1 MMQVGRKLWD
11 ESGLLPA
18 AEKIA
23 AGVPLDRDDAERLY
37 QSRLP
42 LLAKLVELVS
52 PPRETL
58 QGVGADFVVLCPLAS
73 LLEEHAL
80 DAAVAR
86 AKDMLQETIA
96 ALPRPL
102 PLRLALDRWRG
113 TFRRV
118 DLLEAL
124 RSILAEIRAPVSLA
138 PLGPTASEFES
149 WLDEAPEVSPETMA
163 ASFGEIRAAGA
174 LQIESHG
181 RLDLCRLA
189 AECGLGVAFGQPLR
203 SGGEFPRELMAARE
217 GLAGT
222 GRWFAWYPQLGKR
235 LDHSSLEGDEVSGWE
250 VLKAIAVARLV
261 LPRAVEIRAPLT
273 TLGAKVAQVALDFG
287 ATHLGPVA
295 ADARTAAEL
304 RLPEL
309 ETFDEVIEG
318 LVPTAVGKA

>member
-1 MMQVGRKLWD
+1 MQVGRKLWD

-23 AGVPLDRDDAERLY
+23 AGVSLNLDDAERLY
-37 QSRLP
+37 QARLP
-42 LLAKLVELVS
+42 LLAKLVDLVS

-73 LLEEHAL
+73 LLEEHAV
-80 DAAVAR
+80 DAAVAQ
-86 AKDMLQETIA
+86 AKAMLQEKIA

-102 PLRLALDRWRG
+102 PLRLALDRWSG
-113 TFRRV
+113 TFRRA

-124 RSILAEIRAPVSLA
+124 RTILAEVPAPAGLT
-138 PLGPTASEFES
+138 PLGPTASDLES
-149 WLDEAPEVSPETMA
+149 WLDEALEASPETLA
-163 ASFGEIRAAGA
+163 ATLGEIRAAGV

-189 AECGLGVAFGQPLR
+189 AECGLGAVFVQPLR
-203 SGGEFPRELMAARE
+203 SGSEFPRELMAVRE
-217 GLAGT
+217 ELAGE
-222 GRWFAWYPQLGKR
+222 GRWFAWYPQLDTR

-250 VLKAIAVARLV
+250 VLRAIALARLV
-261 LPRAVEIRAPLT
+261 LPRAAEIRAPLA
-273 TLGAKVAQVALDFG
+273 TLGVKVAQVALDFG
-287 ATHLGPVA
+287 ATHLGQVA

-309 ETFDEVIEG
+309 ETFDELIEG

>member
-1 MMQVGRKLWD
+1 MQGDRKLLD

-23 AGVPLDRDDAERLY
+23 AGISLNLDDAERLF

-73 LLEEHAL
+73 LLEEHAV

-86 AKDMLQETIA
+86 AKDTLQETIA

-113 TFRRV
+113 TFRRI

-124 RSILAEIRAPVSLA
+124 RVLLAEVRSPAGLTPLA
-138 PLGPTASEFES
+138 PTASDLES
-149 WLDEAPEVSPETMA
+149 WLGEAPETSPQTWA
-163 ASFGEIRAAGA
+163 ASLGEIRAAGV

-181 RLDLCRLA
+181 HLDLCRLA
-189 AECGLGVAFGQPLR
+189 ADCGLGVVFGQPLC
-203 SGGEFPRELMAARE
+203 SGDEFARELVVVRE

-222 GRWFAWYPQLGKR
+222 GRWSAWYPQPGKW
-235 LDHSSLEGDEVSGWE
+235 LDHSALEDDEVSGWE

-261 LPRAVEIRAPLT
+261 LPRAVEIRAPLA
-273 TLGAKVAQVALDFG
+273 TLGVKVAQVALDFG

-295 ADARTAAEL
+295 ADVSTAAEL
-304 RLPEL
+304 RLPGL
-309 ETFDEVIEG
+309 ETFDELIEG